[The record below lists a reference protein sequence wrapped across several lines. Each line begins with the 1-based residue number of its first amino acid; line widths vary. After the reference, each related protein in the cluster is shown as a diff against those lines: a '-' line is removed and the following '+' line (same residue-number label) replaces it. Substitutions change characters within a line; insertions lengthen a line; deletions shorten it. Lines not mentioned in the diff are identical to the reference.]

1 MLVRIILFM
10 FMVSL
15 LPKIGKVLFNR
26 LTGNSAT
33 WSCSMGNDMK
43 STNPVSQSQ
52 LEVKKKGVKI
62 KTHVQR
68 PLPSTNSTSPGNAVS
83 LIP

>member
-26 LTGNSAT
+26 LTGKSAT

-43 STNPVSQSQ
+43 STNPDSQSSKEERRRKSKRMYNVHFRQ
-52 LEVKKKGVKI
+52 QTVFLRVM
-62 KTHVQR
+62 
-68 PLPSTNSTSPGNAVS
+68 TS
-83 LIP
+83 